1 MFSSNYIYCKSYST
15 YETPSSE
22 NEKIPVENDS
32 NIKDSI
38 TLSSAYFESQYTN
51 KQLANFGLE
60 LTRGTA
66 RLEDFITSN
75 IDNEKRKCYTKWFAR
90 AIYIMFIYEA
100 FNITYHEIGHGLRV
114 KAYGGDFRLVCGKY
128 SAEHSAFEK
137 DQNFFKFFVKNICNF
152 SDACCAYPSLISLKD
167 GEVIY
172 KEINDKKKL
181 VISAGGMNNET
192 YMTERITRDFHNRGR
207 LSFYESFSY
216 FFGKLSPAGYA
227 LTNCKEGQENV
238 FDPIMVENLYKKLGI
253 SATRNDIARCGLVS
267 FLLSGTTY
275 SIMKS
280 IFSPDK
286 HVTPISFYNFQA
298 PDLFS
303 YITSKGI
310 SYRLVSAYKCLD
322 NLKFLFGAEH
332 VFLGKS
338 TTEVHLGADIS
349 FWNTNLEVV
358 TTFCNG
364 FNIEAACSIN
374 ILDNLA
380 INIEAGTY
388 ACKSML
394 GERHAKNLKDG
405 KKRCSDIAVSISY
418 RY

>member
-1 MFSSNYIYCKSYST
+1 MDYDDDH
-15 YETPSSE
+15 SE
-22 NEKIPVENDS
+22 
-32 NIKDSI
+32 
-38 TLSSAYFESQYTN
+38 F
-51 KQLANFGLE
+51 KQN
-60 LTRGTA
+60 
-66 RLEDFITSN
+66 
-75 IDNEKRKCYTKWFAR
+75 
-90 AIYIMFIYEA
+90 
-100 FNITYHEIGHGLRV
+100 
-114 KAYGGDFRLVCGKY
+114 
-128 SAEHSAFEK
+128 
-137 DQNFFKFFVKNICNF
+137 QNFFKFFIKNIGNF
-152 SDACCAYPSLISLKD
+152 DGAATRVQGLAILSETGEIKYTDLK
-167 GEVIY
+167 E
-172 KEINDKKKL
+172 EEEL
-181 VISAGGMNNET
+181 VFSAGGINNET

-216 FFGKLSPAGYA
+216 FLGKLSPAGYA
-227 LTNCKEGQENV
+227 LTNCKEGKENG
-238 FDPIMVENLYKKLGI
+238 FDPISVENLYKKLSI
-253 SATRNDIARCGLVS
+253 AATRNDIARCGLVS

-286 HVTPISFYNFQA
+286 HVTPISFYNFQV

-332 VFLGKS
+332 VFLGTS